1 MYIISK
7 EKLQYFA
14 ESQDRKGKMRTEAF
28 TMERNVLEIGQEVE
42 ITEGRLPR
50 AYYYTAEPAAAMSG
64 NIPLTNR
71 IVSKKGTVTRKTLE
85 GSTFTVEITFD
96 E

>member
-1 MYIISK
+1 
-7 EKLQYFA
+7 
-14 ESQDRKGKMRTEAF
+14 MRTEPF

-50 AYYYTAEPAAAMSG
+50 AWYYTAEPAAAMSA
-64 NIPLTNR
+64 NIPLNAR
-71 IVSKKGTVTRKTLE
+71 ISSKKGTVTAKKLE
-85 GSTFTVEITFD
+85 GSTYIIEITFD